1 MLGRIQS
8 VIHYYA
14 QRLGISGHDTTTTL
28 VIVDVG
34 SINKA
39 PIISGYTDATPPA
52 IDGTVTGQIEATD
65 PNQDSLLFSGST
77 TSAAGGGAVSVNSDG
92 SFSYTP
98 TFQIRHAA
106 AADNAPGSA
115 TTDSFTVTVSD
126 GYGGSATRTITV
138 PVSAANGNPPS
149 GGTIT
154 DLAVD
159 DVIGVVSGSVV
170 GGVTDPDSD
179 PLSYSSNPTTVGGG
193 AVDVYGGDGS
203 FTYNPTAEQRHLAA
217 ALAPPP
223 SR

>member
-1 MLGRIQS
+1 MRRPL
-8 VIHYYA
+8 
-14 QRLGISGHDTTTTL
+14 TT
-28 VIVDVG
+28 
-34 SINKA
+34 
-39 PIISGYTDATPPA
+39 P
-52 IDGTVTGQIEATD
+52 
-65 PNQDSLLFSGST
+65 
-77 TSAAGGGAVSVNSDG
+77 
-92 SFSYTP
+92 
-98 TFQIRHAA
+98 
-106 AADNAPGSA
+106 PGSA

-138 PVSAANGNPPS
+138 PVSAANGNPS

-170 GGVTDPDSD
+170 GVTDPDSD

-193 AVDVYGGDGS
+193 AVDVYGDGS